1 MNHLRLIASFLLA
14 LALCACASSP
24 SASQKADD
32 GHTAQ
37 SDPVETDTRKPETE
51 SASLSPLHADGPQLM
66 DDRNQPV
73 VLQGYSTFGINYK
86 PEYVNENTF
95 RFLKEEMGSQVI
107 RLAMYTADNNG
118 YCTGGDQEQLEG
130 LIDKGV
136 QAAVATGQY
145 VIIDWHILS
154 DGNPAQYQDQARAF
168 FQKVSRKYAGN
179 PAVIYELCNEPNGSD
194 VTWPVVKSYAES
206 VIQEIRANDKNALIL
221 VGTPQW
227 DQAET
232 EAGKDLLKDA
242 GNMMYTVHFYAAT
255 HKDQQRQDLSTAY
268 DQKLPM
274 FVSEFGITEA
284 SGNGALDEQSGQTWI
299 DLLDQDKISRVAWAT
314 SDKDEA
320 SSIFR
325 PGTNPDSPS
334 LSDLTEWGQ
343 WLRKAYTGKDTSD
356 AKDSQDTSGSSEKTA
371 ELKSG
376 DNELDVSLRQSNT
389 WNSDGMVFTQFDLTL
404 TNHSDQP
411 VTGWSEV
418 LNFTKEVSIDQS
430 WNGDISASGNTV
442 TVKPG
447 QYHATIQAGES
458 VKDIG
463 FIVKSGGVVKQK

>member
-1 MNHLRLIASFLLA
+1 MKHLRIIASFPLA
-14 LALCACASSP
+14 AALCACASAAGP
-24 SASQKADD
+24 QAGDAKA
-32 GHTAQ
+32 AQ
-37 SDPVETDTRKPETE
+37 SEPLNDTTGEPETE
-51 SASLSPLHADGPQLM
+51 SVTLSPLHVDGPRLM

-86 PEYVNENTF
+86 PEFVNENTF

-154 DGNPAQYQDQARAF
+154 DGNPAQYQEQARAF
-168 FQKVSRKYAGN
+168 FGNVSGKYAGN
-179 PAVIYELCNEPNGSD
+179 PAMIYELCNEPNGSD

-227 DQAET
+227 NQAET
-232 EAGKDLLKDA
+232 EAGKDLLKDT

-320 SSIFR
+320 SSIFK
-325 PGTNPDSPS
+325 PGTDPDSPS

-343 WLRKAYTGKDTSD
+343 WLRKAYTGKDTSEE
-356 AKDSQDTSGSSEKTA
+356 KDSQDTSGSSEKTA

-376 DNELDVSLRQSNT
+376 DNELEVSLRQSNT

-463 FIVKSGGVVKQK
+463 FIVKSDGMVEQK

>member
-51 SASLSPLHADGPQLM
+51 SASLSPLHANGTQLL
-66 DDRNQPV
+66 DDRNDPV
-73 VLQGYSTFGINYK
+73 VLQGYSTFGINSK
-86 PEYVNENTF
+86 PEFVNENTF
-95 RFLKEEMGSQVI
+95 RFLKDEMGSQVI

-118 YCTGGDQEQLEG
+118 YCTGGDQEQLEA

-136 QAAVATGQY
+136 QAATATGQY

-154 DGNPAQYQDQARAF
+154 DGNPALYQGQAKDF
-168 FQKVSRKYAGN
+168 FGTVSRKYAGN
-179 PAVIYELCNEPNGSD
+179 PAVIYEICNEPNGSD
-194 VTWPVVKSYAES
+194 VTWPVVKSYAEA
-206 VIQEIRANDKNALIL
+206 VIPDIRANDKNALIL

-299 DLLDQDKISRVAWAT
+299 DLLDQDKISRVVWAI

-320 SSIFR
+320 SSIFK
-325 PGTNPDSPS
+325 PGTDPDSPS

-343 WLRKAYTGKDTSD
+343 WLRKVYTGKDTD
-356 AKDSQDTSGSSEKTA
+356 DDKDSQDTSGSSEKTA

-376 DNELDVSLRQSNT
+376 DNELEVSLRQSNT

-463 FIVKSGGVVKQK
+463 FIVKSDDVVKQK

>member
-1 MNHLRLIASFLLA
+1 MKHLRIIASFPLA
-14 LALCACASSP
+14 AALCACASAAGP
-24 SASQKADD
+24 QAGDAKA
-32 GHTAQ
+32 AQ
-37 SDPVETDTRKPETE
+37 SEPLNDTTGEPETE
-51 SASLSPLHADGPQLM
+51 SVTLSPLHVDGPRLM

-86 PEYVNENTF
+86 PEFVNENTF
-95 RFLKEEMGSQVI
+95 RFLKDEMGSQVI
-107 RLAMYTADNNG
+107 RLAMYTADKNG
-118 YCTGGDQEQLEG
+118 YCMGGDQDELET

-136 QAAVATGQY
+136 QAATATGQY

-179 PAVIYELCNEPNGSD
+179 PAVIYELCNEPNGRE
-194 VTWPVVKSYAES
+194 VTWPVVKSYAEA

-227 DQAET
+227 NQAET

-320 SSIFR
+320 SSIFK
-325 PGTNPDSPS
+325 PGTDPDSPS

-343 WLRKAYTGKDTSD
+343 WLRKAYTGKDTSEE
-356 AKDSQDTSGSSEKTA
+356 KDSQDTSGSSEKTA

-376 DNELDVSLRQSNT
+376 DNELEVSLRQSNT

-463 FIVKSGGVVKQK
+463 FIVKSDGMVEQK

>member
-1 MNHLRLIASFLLA
+1 MKHLRIIASFPLA
-14 LALCACASSP
+14 AALCACAP
-24 SASQKADD
+24 AAGPQAGDAKP
-32 GHTAQ
+32 AQ
-37 SDPVETDTRKPETE
+37 SEPLNDTTGEPETE
-51 SASLSPLHADGPQLM
+51 SVTLSPLHVDGPRLM

-86 PEYVNENTF
+86 PEFVNENTF

-107 RLAMYTADNNG
+107 RLPMYTADNNG

-179 PAVIYELCNEPNGSD
+179 PAVIYELCNEPNGRE
-194 VTWPVVKSYAES
+194 VTWPVVKSYAEA

-227 DQAET
+227 NQAET

-274 FVSEFGITEA
+274 FVSEFGFTEA

-320 SSIFR
+320 SSIFK
-325 PGTNPDSPS
+325 PGTDPDSPS

-343 WLRKAYTGKDTSD
+343 WLRKAYTGKDTSEE
-356 AKDSQDTSGSSEKTA
+356 KDSQDTSGSSEKTA
-371 ELKSG
+371 DATSGESGLEATLK
-376 DNELDVSLRQSNT
+376 QSNT
-389 WNSDGMVFTQFDLTL
+389 WNSDGMTFTQFDLTL
-404 TNHSDQP
+404 TNHSNQP
-411 VTGWSEV
+411 VTGWSEA
-418 LNFTKEVSIDQS
+418 LQFTKDVTINQS
-430 WNGDISASGNTV
+430 WNGEISASGSTV
-442 TVKPG
+442 TVNPG

-463 FIVKSGGVVKQK
+463 FIVKSDGMVEQK

>member
-1 MNHLRLIASFLLA
+1 MNHLRLTASFLLA

-37 SDPVETDTRKPETE
+37 SDPEETDTRKPETE
-51 SASLSPLHADGPQLM
+51 SASLSPLHADGTQLL
-66 DDRNQPV
+66 DDQNQTV
-73 VLQGYSTFGINYK
+73 VLQGYSTFGINSK
-86 PEYVNENTF
+86 PEFVNENTF

-107 RLAMYTADNNG
+107 RLAMYTADSNG
-118 YCTGGDQEQLEG
+118 YCTSGSQDELET

-136 QAAVATGQY
+136 QAATATGQY

-154 DGNPAQYQDQARAF
+154 DGNPAQYQGQAKDF
-168 FQKVSRKYAGN
+168 FGTVSRKYAGN
-179 PAVIYELCNEPNGSD
+179 PAVIYEICNEPNGSD
-194 VTWPVVKSYAES
+194 VTWPVVKSYAEA
-206 VIQEIRANDKNALIL
+206 VIPEIRANDKNALIL

-284 SGNGALDEQSGQTWI
+284 SGNGTLDEQSGQAWI
-299 DLLDQDKISRVAWAT
+299 DLLDQDRISRVAWAI
-314 SDKDEA
+314 SDKEEA
-320 SSIFR
+320 SSIFK
-325 PGTNPDSPS
+325 PGTDPDFPS

-343 WLRKAYTGKDTSD
+343 WLRQVYTGKDTGD
-356 AKDSQDTSGSSEKTA
+356 EKDSQDHADNGQKTA
-371 ELKSG
+371 DVKSC
-376 DNELDVSLRQSNT
+376 DNGLAVSLKQSNT

-411 VTGWSEV
+411 VTGWSET
-418 LNFTKEVSIDQS
+418 LKFTKEVSIDQS
-430 WNGDISASGNTV
+430 WNGEISANGSSV
-442 TVKPG
+442 TVNPG
-447 QYHATIQAGES
+447 QYHPTIQAGES

-463 FIVKSGGVVKQK
+463 FIVKSDGVVKER

>member
-1 MNHLRLIASFLLA
+1 MKHLRIIASFPLA
-14 LALCACASSP
+14 AALCACAP
-24 SASQKADD
+24 AAGPQAGDAKP
-32 GHTAQ
+32 AQ
-37 SDPVETDTRKPETE
+37 SEPLNDTTGEPETE
-51 SASLSPLHADGPQLM
+51 SATLSPLHVDGPQLL

-73 VLQGYSTFGINYK
+73 ILQGYSTFGINYK

-107 RLAMYTADNNG
+107 RLAMYTADSNG

-168 FQKVSRKYAGN
+168 FQKVTRKYAGN
-179 PAVIYELCNEPNGSD
+179 PAVIYELCNEPNGLD
-194 VTWPVVKSYAES
+194 VTWPVVKSYAEA

-274 FVSEFGITEA
+274 FVSEFGFTEA

-343 WLRKAYTGKDTSD
+343 WLRKAYTGKDTSEE
-356 AKDSQDTSGSSEKTA
+356 KDSQDTSGSSEKTA

-376 DNELDVSLRQSNT
+376 DNELEVSLRQSNT

-411 VTGWSEV
+411 VTGWSEA
-418 LNFTKEVSIDQS
+418 LQFTKDVTINQS
-430 WNGDISASGNTV
+430 WNGEISASGSTV
-442 TVKPG
+442 TVNPG

-463 FIVKSGGVVKQK
+463 FIVKSDGMVEQK

>member
-1 MNHLRLIASFLLA
+1 MKHLRIIASFPLA
-14 LALCACASSP
+14 AALCACAP
-24 SASQKADD
+24 AAGPQAGDAKP
-32 GHTAQ
+32 AQ
-37 SDPVETDTRKPETE
+37 SEPLNDTTGEPETE
-51 SASLSPLHADGPQLM
+51 SVTLSPLHVDGPRLM

-86 PEYVNENTF
+86 PEFVNENTF

-107 RLAMYTADNNG
+107 RLPMYTADNTG

-179 PAVIYELCNEPNGSD
+179 PAVIYELCNEPNGRE
-194 VTWPVVKSYAES
+194 VTWPVVKSYAEA

-227 DQAET
+227 NQAET

-274 FVSEFGITEA
+274 FVSEFGFTEA

-320 SSIFR
+320 SSIFK
-325 PGTNPDSPS
+325 PGTDPDSPS

-343 WLRKAYTGKDTSD
+343 WLRKAYTGKDTSEE
-356 AKDSQDTSGSSEKTA
+356 KDSQDTSGSSEKTA

-376 DNELDVSLRQSNT
+376 DNELEVSLRKSNT

-463 FIVKSGGVVKQK
+463 FIVKSDGVVEQK

>member
-1 MNHLRLIASFLLA
+1 MKHLRIIASFPLA
-14 LALCACASSP
+14 AALCACAP
-24 SASQKADD
+24 AAGPQAGDAKP
-32 GHTAQ
+32 AQ
-37 SDPVETDTRKPETE
+37 SEPLNDTTGEPETE
-51 SASLSPLHADGPQLM
+51 SATLSPLHVDGPQLL

-73 VLQGYSTFGINYK
+73 ILQGYSTFGINYK

-107 RLAMYTADNNG
+107 RLAMYTADSNG

-168 FQKVSRKYAGN
+168 FQKVTRKYAGN
-179 PAVIYELCNEPNGSD
+179 PAVIYELCNEPNGRD
-194 VTWPVVKSYAES
+194 VTWPVVKSYAEA

-227 DQAET
+227 NQAET

-255 HKDQQRQDLSTAY
+255 HKDQQRQDLITAY

-299 DLLDQDKISRVAWAT
+299 DLLDQDRISRVAWAT

-320 SSIFR
+320 SSIFK

-343 WLRKAYTGKDTSD
+343 WLRKAYTGKDTSEE
-356 AKDSQDTSGSSEKTA
+356 KDSQDTSGSSEKTA

-376 DNELDVSLRQSNT
+376 DNELEVSLRQSNT

-411 VTGWSEV
+411 VTGWSEA
-418 LNFTKEVSIDQS
+418 LQFTKDVTINQS
-430 WNGDISASGNTV
+430 WNGEISASGSTV
-442 TVKPG
+442 TVNPG

-463 FIVKSGGVVKQK
+463 FIVKSDGVVEEK

>member
-1 MNHLRLIASFLLA
+1 M
-14 LALCACASSP
+14 
-24 SASQKADD
+24 
-32 GHTAQ
+32 
-37 SDPVETDTRKPETE
+37 
-51 SASLSPLHADGPQLM
+51 
-66 DDRNQPV
+66 
-73 VLQGYSTFGINYK
+73 
-86 PEYVNENTF
+86 
-95 RFLKEEMGSQVI
+95 
-107 RLAMYTADNNG
+107 
-118 YCTGGDQEQLEG
+118 
-130 LIDKGV
+130 
-136 QAAVATGQY
+136 
-145 VIIDWHILS
+145 IIDWHILS

-179 PAVIYELCNEPNGSD
+179 PAVIYELCNEPNGRE
-194 VTWPVVKSYAES
+194 VTWPVVKSYAEA

-227 DQAET
+227 NQAET

-299 DLLDQDKISRVAWAT
+299 DLLDQDKISRVAWAI

-320 SSIFR
+320 SSIFK
-325 PGTNPDSPS
+325 PGTDPDSPS

-343 WLRKAYTGKDTSD
+343 WLRKVYTGKDTSD
-356 AKDSQDTSGSSEKTA
+356 AKDSPGNSDSDQKTA
-371 ELKSG
+371 DVKSG
-376 DNELDVSLRQSNT
+376 DSGLEATLKQSNT
-389 WNSDGMVFTQFDLTL
+389 WNSDGMTFTQFDLTL

-411 VTGWSEV
+411 VTDWSET
-418 LNFTKEVSIDQS
+418 LNFTKDVTIDQS
-430 WNGDISASGNTV
+430 WNGDISASGRSV

-463 FIVKSGGVVKQK
+463 FIVKSDGMVEQK